1 MSMTGPLRDN
11 AALGRYE
18 MDADGETATLY
29 YRIAPGVITLRHT
42 EVPPALGGRG
52 VGSRLARAA
61 LEDARA
67 RGSKWSRA
75 ARSSPP
81 IWASIRSSTICCG
94 KTAQDR
100 EPARGLQ

>member
-67 RGSKWSRA
+67 RGLKVVASCPFVA
-75 ARSSPP
+75 AYM
-81 IWASIRSSTICCG
+81 G
-94 KTAQDR
+94 KHPEFNDLLR
-100 EPARGLQ
+100 